1 MLNRSETSSIH
12 SEVSVESFVELD
24 EKALT
29 KINYIVNEL
38 IMTEKTYMQ
47 DLQDIVM
54 VRKSLQLIFLF
65 VNSLVDIRLSFQSSR
80 CSLYSELLTK
90 FINLQGYMA
99 PMEQC
104 CDLFEPSIVK
114 DIFINIKP
122 IGDFHL

>member
-65 VNSLVDIRLSFQSSR
+65 VNSFVDIRLSF
-80 CSLYSELLTK
+80 
-90 FINLQGYMA
+90 
-99 PMEQC
+99 
-104 CDLFEPSIVK
+104 
-114 DIFINIKP
+114 
-122 IGDFHL
+122 